1 MEERAKYYYIDQ
13 GNNCAVS
20 LLLAANDV
28 YHLGL
33 EPSVAKMF
41 VGFGGGLQCG
51 RTCGTL
57 TGSLAALSQKYAGSE
72 KYAGREEFGAL
83 CKGFVEDFEK
93 AMGCG
98 SIDCSVLKEKYGN
111 PTDRCLATVLLA
123 AKALEEYIAKV
134 EG

>member
-33 EPSVAKMF
+33 DPSAAKLF
-41 VGFGGGLQCG
+41 AGFGGGLQSG
-51 RTCGTL
+51 RTCGAL
-57 TGSLAALSQKYAGSE
+57 SGSIAALSQKYAG
-72 KYAGREEFGAL
+72 REDFKEL
-83 CKGFVEDFEK
+83 CKGFVETFEK
-93 AMGCG
+93 TMDCG
-98 SIDCSVLKEKYGN
+98 SIDCSVIKEKY
-111 PTDRCLATVLLA
+111 TSETERCLAAVLLA
-123 AKALEEYIAKV
+123 SKALEEYIAKV